1 MREEGARGVAPAS
14 PGACTMIDRRRL
26 LLTAAATAAAA
37 PALAHAAANDADGRL
52 NALLDGWFE
61 ADIDDNPEYATNLG
75 LDRGARSGLSSRLT
89 AISPAAIRADRD
101 KAISRWATLR
111 AFDQTGLSEAGAL
124 NYAIAAFGR
133 ETSAETS
140 RFAYGSGPGRPSP
153 YIVTQLSG
161 AYFET
166 PDFMDNQHRVEDAA
180 GAEAFLWRLEA
191 FAGVLDGETDKVRED
206 AGLGVIPPDFIID
219 RMLPQV
225 RTLRDTPAAD
235 LAMVRSLVRKTA
247 ALNLPGYDARA
258 AAIVDQKVKP
268 ALARQIA
275 ALEAIRP
282 QATHDAGVWRLPDG
296 EAFYANGLKSN
307 TTTTLSAA
315 EIHRMGQEQ
324 VAEISAEIDLILKS
338 RGYTQG
344 TVGERVQALNKDPA
358 QLFPNTDAGKE
369 ELLGWLNQ
377 LVAEL
382 EPKLP
387 SVFGRLPKSHVE
399 IRRVPVSI
407 QSGAPGGYYQGPP
420 LDGSRPGAYYI
431 NLRDSGN
438 WPRFALPTLTY
449 HEASP
454 GHHLQVALQR
464 ESGELPQWR
473 RAGGFSAYNEGWALY
488 AEAVAANDLDVY
500 ADNPLGRVGF
510 LMSYLFR
517 AVRLVVDTGLHAE
530 RWSREQAVEYMAASG
545 AKPLDASN
553 SEINRYTVWPGQ
565 ACAYKVGHTVIA
577 RLRAEAEARPGF
589 DLRAFHDKVLM
600 NGSLP
605 LAVLEARMRA

>member
-1 MREEGARGVAPAS
+1 
-14 PGACTMIDRRRL
+14 MINRRSL
-26 LLTAAATAAAA
+26 LLTAAATAVAAPTLAQAAA
-37 PALAHAAANDADGRL
+37 AFTDADARL

-61 ADIDDNPEYATNLG
+61 ADIDESPQRATNLG
-75 LDRGARSGLSSRLT
+75 LDKGARAGLAFKLGE
-89 AISPAAIRADRD
+89 AGPDEIRKDRD
-101 KAISRWATLR
+101 KAIRRWAELR

-133 ETSAETS
+133 ETSAETA
-140 RFAYGSGPGRPSP
+140 RFDYGSGPGRPSP
-153 YIVTQLSG
+153 YVVSQLSG
-161 AYFET
+161 AYFGV
-166 PDFMDNQHRVEDAA
+166 PDFMDNQHRIEDAS
-180 GAEAFLWRLEA
+180 GADAFLSRLED
-191 FAGVLDGETDKVRED
+191 FAGVLDGETAKIRED

-219 RMLPQV
+219 RMLPQI

-235 LAMVRSLVRKTA
+235 MAMIQSLARKA
-247 ALNLPGYDARA
+247 GALNLSGHDARA
-258 AAIVDQKVKP
+258 VAIVDQKVKP

-296 EAFYANGLKSN
+296 EAFYAAGLKSN
-307 TTTTLSAA
+307 TTTTLSAK
-315 EIHRMGQEQ
+315 EIHAMGREQ
-324 VAEISAEIDLILKS
+324 VAEISAEIDAILKAQ
-338 RGYTQG
+338 GYTQG
-344 TVGERVQALNKDPA
+344 TVGERIQALNKDPA

-369 ELLGWLNQ
+369 ELLAWLNEQ
-377 LVAEL
+377 VAAL
-382 EPKLP
+382 QPKLP
-387 SVFGRLPKSHVE
+387 QVFGRLPKTHVE
-399 IRRVPVSI
+399 VRRVPVSI

-464 ESGELPQWR
+464 EAGELPQWR
-473 RAGGFSAYNEGWALY
+473 RAGGFSAFNEGWALY
-488 AEAVAANDLDVY
+488 AEAVAANDLDAY
-500 ADNPLGRVGF
+500 ATDPLGRVGF

-517 AVRLVVDTGLHAE
+517 AVRLVVDTGIHSE

-565 ACAYKVGHTVIA
+565 ACSYKVGHTVIA
-577 RLRAEAEARPGF
+577 RLRKEAEAKAGF
-589 DLRAFHDKVLM
+589 DLRGFHDRVL
-600 NGSLP
+600 GSGSMP

>member
-1 MREEGARGVAPAS
+1 
-14 PGACTMIDRRRL
+14 MIDRRRL
-26 LLTAAATAAAA
+26 LLTAAAATAVA
-37 PALAHAAANDADGRL
+37 PSLAHAARNDADARL

-61 ADIDDNPEYATNLG
+61 ADIDEAPERATNLG
-75 LDRGARSGLSSRLT
+75 LDRGARAHLSSKLSEAGPDAIRKDREKAVSRWAELQPFNRSGLSE
-89 AISPAAIRADRD
+89 
-101 KAISRWATLR
+101 
-111 AFDQTGLSEAGAL
+111 GGAL

-133 ETSAETS
+133 ETSAETA
-140 RFAYGSGPGRPSP
+140 RFAYGAGPGRPSP

-166 PDFMDNQHRVEDAA
+166 PDFMDNQHRVEDAG
-180 GAEAFLWRLEA
+180 GADAFLSRLQA

-206 AGLGVIPPDFIID
+206 AGLGVIPPDFILD

-225 RTLRDTPAAD
+225 RTLRDTPATD
-235 LAMVRSLVRKTA
+235 LAMVKSLARKASA
-247 ALNLPGYDARA
+247 AGLDGYDVRA
-258 AAIVDQKVKP
+258 AAIVDQQIKP
-268 ALARQIA
+268 ALSRQIE

-282 QATHDAGVWRLPDG
+282 QAVHEAGAWRLPDG
-296 EAFYANGLKSN
+296 EAFYANGLKAN

-324 VAEISAEIDLILKS
+324 VAEIAAEIDKILKS
-338 RGYTQG
+338 QGMTQG

-369 ELLGWLNQ
+369 ELLAWLNEQ
-377 LVAEL
+377 VAAL

-387 SVFGRLPKSHVE
+387 QVFGRLPRSHVE

-488 AEAVAANDLDVY
+488 AEAVAANDLNVY
-500 ADNPLGRVGF
+500 EGDPLGRVGF

-517 AVRLVVDTGLHAE
+517 AVRLVVDTGLHSE
-530 RWSREQAVEYMAASG
+530 RWSRERAVEYMAASG
-545 AKPLDASN
+545 VKPLDASN

-577 RLRAEAEARPGF
+577 RLRAEAQSKPGF
-589 DLRAFHDKVLM
+589 DLRAFHDKVLV

-605 LAVLEARMRA
+605 LAVLEAQMRG

>member
-1 MREEGARGVAPAS
+1 
-14 PGACTMIDRRRL
+14 MINRRNL
-26 LLTAAATAAAA
+26 LLSAAATAAAA
-37 PALAHAAANDADGRL
+37 PMLAQCAAAANDADARL

-61 ADIDDNPEYATNLG
+61 ADIDERPERATNLG
-75 LDRGARSGLSSRLT
+75 LDKDARAGLSSKLSE
-89 AISPAAIRADRD
+89 AGPDAIRKDRE
-101 KAISRWATLR
+101 KAVRRWDELK
-111 AFDQTGLSEAGAL
+111 AFDQKGLSEAGAL

-133 ETSAETS
+133 ETSAETA
-140 RFAYGSGPGRPSP
+140 RFDYGSGPGRPSP

-161 AYFET
+161 AYFST
-166 PDFMDNQHRVEDAA
+166 PDFMDNQHRIEDAA
-180 GAEAFLWRLEA
+180 GADAFLSRLEA
-191 FAGVLDGETDKVRED
+191 FAGVLDGETAKVQED

-219 RMLPQV
+219 RMLPQI

-235 LAMVRSLVRKTA
+235 MAMIKSLVRKA
-247 ALNLPGYDARA
+247 GALNLSGYDARA
-258 AAIVDQKVKP
+258 AALVDEKVKP
-268 ALARQIA
+268 ALARQIE

-282 QATHDAGVWRLPDG
+282 KAVHDAGVWRLPDG
-296 EAFYANGLKSN
+296 EAFYAAGLKSN
-307 TTTTLSAA
+307 TTTTLSAK
-315 EIHRMGQEQ
+315 EIHAMGVEQ
-324 VAEISAEIDLILKS
+324 VAEISAEIDAILKS
-338 RGYTQG
+338 QGYTQG

-369 ELLGWLNQ
+369 ELLKWLNEQ
-377 LVAEL
+377 VAAL

-387 SVFGRLPKSHVE
+387 TVFGRLPKTHVE

-407 QSGAPGGYYQGPP
+407 QSGAPGGSYQGPP

-438 WPRFALPTLTY
+438 WPKFALPTLTY

-473 RAGGFSAYNEGWALY
+473 RAGGFSAFNEGWALY
-488 AEAVAANDLDVY
+488 AEAVAANDLDAY
-500 ADNPLGRVGF
+500 AADPLGRVGF

-517 AVRLVVDTGLHAE
+517 AVRLVVDTGIHSE
-530 RWSREQAVEYMAASG
+530 RWSRERAVEYMAASG

-553 SEINRYTVWPGQ
+553 SEINRYSVWPGQ

-577 RLRAEAEARPGF
+577 RLREEAQAKDGF
-589 DLRAFHDKVLM
+589 DLRAFHDKVLGS
-600 NGSLP
+600 GSLP
-605 LAVLEARMRA
+605 LAVLEGRMRA

>member
-1 MREEGARGVAPAS
+1 
-14 PGACTMIDRRRL
+14 MINRRNL
-26 LLTAAATAAAA
+26 LLSAAATAAAA
-37 PALAHAAANDADGRL
+37 PMLAQCAAAANDADARL

-61 ADIDDNPEYATNLG
+61 ADIDERPERATNLG
-75 LDRGARSGLSSRLT
+75 LDKDARASLSSKLSE
-89 AISPAAIRADRD
+89 AGPDAIRKDRE
-101 KAISRWATLR
+101 KAVRRWDELK
-111 AFDQTGLSEAGAL
+111 AFDQKGLSEAGAL

-133 ETSAETS
+133 ETSAETA
-140 RFAYGSGPGRPSP
+140 RFDYGSGPGRPSP

-161 AYFET
+161 AYFST
-166 PDFMDNQHRVEDAA
+166 PDFMDNQHRIEDAA
-180 GAEAFLWRLEA
+180 GADAFLSRLEA
-191 FAGVLDGETDKVRED
+191 FAGVLDGETAKVQED

-219 RMLPQV
+219 RMLPQI

-235 LAMVRSLVRKTA
+235 MAMIKSLVRKA
-247 ALNLPGYDARA
+247 GALNLSGYDARA
-258 AAIVDQKVKP
+258 AALVDEKVKP
-268 ALARQIA
+268 ALARQIE

-282 QATHDAGVWRLPDG
+282 KAVHDAGVWRLPDG
-296 EAFYANGLKSN
+296 EAFYAAGLKSN
-307 TTTTLSAA
+307 TTTTLSAK
-315 EIHRMGQEQ
+315 EIHAMGVEQ
-324 VAEISAEIDLILKS
+324 VAEISAEIDAILKS
-338 RGYTQG
+338 QGYTQG

-369 ELLGWLNQ
+369 ELLKWLNEQ
-377 LVAEL
+377 VAAL

-387 SVFGRLPKSHVE
+387 TVFGRLPKTHVE

-438 WPRFALPTLTY
+438 WPKFALPTLTY

-473 RAGGFSAYNEGWALY
+473 RAGGFSAFNEGWALY
-488 AEAVAANDLDVY
+488 AEAVAANDLDAY
-500 ADNPLGRVGF
+500 AADPLGRVGF

-517 AVRLVVDTGLHAE
+517 AVRLVVDTGIHSE
-530 RWSREQAVEYMAASG
+530 RWSRERAVEYMAASG

-553 SEINRYTVWPGQ
+553 SEINRYSVWPGQ

-577 RLRAEAEARPGF
+577 RLREEAQAKDGF
-589 DLRAFHDKVLM
+589 DLRAFHDKVLGS
-600 NGSLP
+600 GSLP
-605 LAVLEARMRA
+605 LAVLEGRMRA

>member
-1 MREEGARGVAPAS
+1 
-14 PGACTMIDRRRL
+14 MINRRNL
-26 LLTAAATAAAA
+26 LLSAAATAAAA
-37 PALAHAAANDADGRL
+37 PMLAQCAAAANDADARL

-61 ADIDDNPEYATNLG
+61 ADIDERPERATNLG
-75 LDRGARSGLSSRLT
+75 LDKDARAGLSSKLSE
-89 AISPAAIRADRD
+89 AGPDAIRKDRE
-101 KAISRWATLR
+101 KAVRRWDELK
-111 AFDQTGLSEAGAL
+111 AFDQKGLSEAGAL

-133 ETSAETS
+133 ETSAETA
-140 RFAYGSGPGRPSP
+140 RFDYGSGPGRPSP

-161 AYFET
+161 AYFST
-166 PDFMDNQHRVEDAA
+166 PDFMDNQHRIEDAA
-180 GAEAFLWRLEA
+180 GADAFLSRLEA
-191 FAGVLDGETDKVRED
+191 FAGVLDGETAKVQED
-206 AGLGVIPPDFIID
+206 AGQGVIPPDFIID
-219 RMLPQV
+219 RMLPQI

-235 LAMVRSLVRKTA
+235 MAMIKSLVRKA
-247 ALNLPGYDARA
+247 GALNLSGYDARA
-258 AAIVDQKVKP
+258 AALVDEKVKP
-268 ALARQIA
+268 ALARQIE

-282 QATHDAGVWRLPDG
+282 KAVHDAGVWRLPDG
-296 EAFYANGLKSN
+296 EAFYAAGLKSN
-307 TTTTLSAA
+307 TTTTLSAK
-315 EIHRMGQEQ
+315 EIHAMGVEQ
-324 VAEISAEIDLILKS
+324 VAEISAEIDAILKS
-338 RGYTQG
+338 QGYTQG

-369 ELLGWLNQ
+369 ELLKWLNEQ
-377 LVAEL
+377 VAAL

-387 SVFGRLPKSHVE
+387 TVFGRLPKTHVE

-438 WPRFALPTLTY
+438 WPKFALPTLTY

-473 RAGGFSAYNEGWALY
+473 RAGGFSAFNEGWALY
-488 AEAVAANDLDVY
+488 AEAVAANDLDAY
-500 ADNPLGRVGF
+500 AADPLGRVGF

-517 AVRLVVDTGLHAE
+517 AVRLVVDTGIHSE
-530 RWSREQAVEYMAASG
+530 RWSRERAVEYMAASG

-553 SEINRYTVWPGQ
+553 SEINRYSVWPGQ

-577 RLRAEAEARPGF
+577 RLREEAQAKDGF
-589 DLRAFHDKVLM
+589 DLRAFHDKVLGS
-600 NGSLP
+600 GSLP
-605 LAVLEARMRA
+605 LAVLEGRMRA

>member
-1 MREEGARGVAPAS
+1 
-14 PGACTMIDRRRL
+14 MIDRRRL
-26 LLTAAATAAAA
+26 LLTAAATAAVA
-37 PALAHAAANDADGRL
+37 PSLAHAAANDADGRL

-75 LDRGARSGLSSRLT
+75 LDRGARSGLSSKLT

-111 AFDQTGLSEAGAL
+111 AFDQTGLSQAGAL

-180 GAEAFLWRLEA
+180 GAEAFLSRLEA
-191 FAGVLDGETDKVRED
+191 FSGVLDGETDKVRED
-206 AGLGVIPPDFIID
+206 AGQGVIPPDFIID

-235 LAMVRSLVRKTA
+235 LAMVKSLVRKTA
-247 ALNLPGYDARA
+247 ALNLSGYDARA

-275 ALEAIRP
+275 VLEAIRP
-282 QATHDAGVWRLPDG
+282 QATHDAGVWRLPEG

-315 EIHRMGQEQ
+315 EIHKMGQEQ

-338 RGYTQG
+338 QGYTQG
-344 TVGERVQALNKDPA
+344 TVGERIQALNKDPA

-369 ELLGWLNQ
+369 ELLAWLNQ
-377 LVAEL
+377 QVAAL

-387 SVFGRLPKSHVE
+387 SVFGRLPKTHVE

-438 WPRFALPTLTY
+438 WPKFALPTLTY

-488 AEAVAANDLDVY
+488 AEAVAANDLHAY

-517 AVRLVVDTGLHAE
+517 AVRLVVDTGLHSE
-530 RWSREQAVEYMAASG
+530 RWSRERAVEYMAASG

-553 SEINRYTVWPGQ
+553 SEINRYCVWPGQ

-605 LAVLEARMRA
+605 LAVLEAQMRG

>member
-1 MREEGARGVAPAS
+1 
-14 PGACTMIDRRRL
+14 MINRRNL
-26 LLTAAATAAAA
+26 LLSAAATAAAA
-37 PALAHAAANDADGRL
+37 PMLAQCAAAANDADARL

-61 ADIDDNPEYATNLG
+61 ADIDERPERATNLG
-75 LDRGARSGLSSRLT
+75 LDKDARAGLSSKLSE
-89 AISPAAIRADRD
+89 AGPDAIRKDRE
-101 KAISRWATLR
+101 KAVRRWDELK
-111 AFDQTGLSEAGAL
+111 AFDQKGLSEAGAL

-133 ETSAETS
+133 ETSAETA
-140 RFAYGSGPGRPSP
+140 RFDYGSGPGRPSP

-161 AYFET
+161 AYFST
-166 PDFMDNQHRVEDAA
+166 PDFMDNQHRIEDAA
-180 GAEAFLWRLEA
+180 GADAFLSRLEA
-191 FAGVLDGETDKVRED
+191 FAGVLDGETAKVQED

-219 RMLPQV
+219 RMLPQI

-235 LAMVRSLVRKTA
+235 MAMIKSLVRKA
-247 ALNLPGYDARA
+247 GALNLSGHDARA
-258 AAIVDQKVKP
+258 AALVDEKVKP
-268 ALARQIA
+268 ALARQIE

-282 QATHDAGVWRLPDG
+282 KAVHDAGVWRLPDG
-296 EAFYANGLKSN
+296 EAFYAAGLKSN
-307 TTTTLSAA
+307 TTTTLSAK
-315 EIHRMGQEQ
+315 EIHAMGVEQ
-324 VAEISAEIDLILKS
+324 VAEISAEIDAILKS
-338 RGYTQG
+338 QGYTQG

-369 ELLGWLNQ
+369 ELLKWLNEQ
-377 LVAEL
+377 VAAL

-387 SVFGRLPKSHVE
+387 TVFGRLPKTHVE

-438 WPRFALPTLTY
+438 WPKFALPTLTY

-473 RAGGFSAYNEGWALY
+473 RAGGFSAFNEGWALY
-488 AEAVAANDLDVY
+488 AEAVAANDLDAY
-500 ADNPLGRVGF
+500 AADPLGRVGF

-517 AVRLVVDTGLHAE
+517 AVRLVVDTGIHSE
-530 RWSREQAVEYMAASG
+530 RWSRERAVEYMAASG

-553 SEINRYTVWPGQ
+553 SEINRYSVWPGQ

-577 RLRAEAEARPGF
+577 RLREEAQAKDGF
-589 DLRAFHDKVLM
+589 DLRAFHDKVLGS
-600 NGSLP
+600 GSLP
-605 LAVLEARMRA
+605 LAVLEGRMRA

>member
-1 MREEGARGVAPAS
+1 
-14 PGACTMIDRRRL
+14 MIDRRRL
-26 LLTAAATAAAA
+26 LLTAAATAAVA
-37 PALAHAAANDADGRL
+37 PSLAHAAATDADARL

-61 ADIDDNPEYATNLG
+61 ADIDDAPERATNLG
-75 LDRGARSGLSSRLT
+75 LDKGARAGLSSKLSE
-89 AISPAAIRADRD
+89 AGPEAIRKDRD

-140 RFAYGSGPGRPSP
+140 RFAYGAGPGRPSP
-153 YIVTQLSG
+153 YVVTQLSG

-166 PDFMDNQHRVEDAA
+166 PDFMDNQHRIEDAA
-180 GAEAFLWRLEA
+180 GADAFLSRLSA

-206 AGLGVIPPDFIID
+206 AGQGVIPPDFIID

-225 RTLRDTPAAD
+225 RTLRDTKAAD
-235 LAMVRSLVRKTA
+235 LAMIKSLARKTA
-247 ALNLPGYDARA
+247 ALNLNGYEARA
-258 AAIVDQKVKP
+258 AAIVDQQIKP
-268 ALARQIA
+268 ALARQVA

-315 EIHRMGQEQ
+315 EIHKMGKEQ
-324 VAEISAEIDLILKS
+324 VAEISAEIDAILKS
-338 RGYTQG
+338 QGYTQG
-344 TVGERVQALNKDPA
+344 TVGERIQALNRDPA

-369 ELLGWLNQ
+369 ELLVWLNQ

-382 EPKLP
+382 DPKLP
-387 SVFGRLPKSHVE
+387 TVFGRLPKTHVE

-488 AEAVAANDLDVY
+488 AEAVAANDLDAY
-500 ADNPLGRVGF
+500 AHNPLGRVGF

-517 AVRLVVDTGLHAE
+517 AVRLVVDTGLHSE

-577 RLRAEAEARPGF
+577 RLRKDAEARPGF

-605 LAVLEARMRA
+605 LAVLEAQMRA

>member
-1 MREEGARGVAPAS
+1 
-14 PGACTMIDRRRL
+14 MIDRRRL
-26 LLTAAATAAAA
+26 LLTAAATAAVA
-37 PALAHAAANDADGRL
+37 PSLGAPLAHAATSDADARL

-61 ADIDDNPEYATNLG
+61 ADIDESPERATNLG
-75 LDRGARSGLSSRLT
+75 LDKGARAGLSSKLSE
-89 AISPAAIRADRD
+89 AGPDAIRKDRD

-140 RFAYGSGPGRPSP
+140 RFAYGAGPGRPSP
-153 YIVTQLSG
+153 YVVTQLSG

-166 PDFMDNQHRVEDAA
+166 PDFMDNQHRIEDAA
-180 GAEAFLWRLEA
+180 GADAFLSRLSA

-225 RTLRDTPAAD
+225 RTLRDTNAAD
-235 LAMVRSLVRKTA
+235 LAMIKSLVRKTA
-247 ALNLPGYDARA
+247 ALNLTGYDARA
-258 AAIVDQKVKP
+258 AAIVDQQIKP
-268 ALARQIA
+268 ALARQVA

-315 EIHRMGQEQ
+315 EIHRMGKEQ
-324 VAEISAEIDLILKS
+324 VAEISAEIDAILKS
-338 RGYTQG
+338 QGYTQG
-344 TVGERVQALNKDPA
+344 SVGERVQALNKDPA
-358 QLFPNTDAGKE
+358 QLFPNTDAGKA
-369 ELLGWLNQ
+369 ELLAWLNQ
-377 LVAEL
+377 QVAAL

-387 SVFGRLPKSHVE
+387 TVFGRLPKTHVE

-438 WPRFALPTLTY
+438 WPKFALPTLTY

-488 AEAVAANDLDVY
+488 AEAVAANDLNAY
-500 ADNPLGRVGF
+500 AADPLGRVGF

-517 AVRLVVDTGLHAE
+517 AVRLVVDTGIHAE

-565 ACAYKVGHTVIA
+565 ACSYKVGHTVIA

-605 LAVLEARMRA
+605 LAVLEAQMRA

>member
-1 MREEGARGVAPAS
+1 
-14 PGACTMIDRRRL
+14 MIDRRRL
-26 LLTAAATAAAA
+26 LLTAAATAAVA
-37 PALAHAAANDADGRL
+37 PSLGAPLAHAATSDADARL

-61 ADIDDNPEYATNLG
+61 ADIDESPERATNLG
-75 LDRGARSGLSSRLT
+75 LDKGARAGLSSKLSE
-89 AISPAAIRADRD
+89 AGPDAIRKDRD
-101 KAISRWATLR
+101 KAVNRWAELR

-124 NYAIAAFGR
+124 NYAIASFGR
-133 ETSAETS
+133 QTSAETA
-140 RFAYGSGPGRPSP
+140 RFAYGAGPGRPSP
-153 YIVTQLSG
+153 YVVTQLSG

-166 PDFMDNQHRVEDAA
+166 PDFMDNQHRIEDAA
-180 GAEAFLWRLEA
+180 GADAFLSRLSA

-225 RTLRDTPAAD
+225 RTLRDTNAAD
-235 LAMVRSLVRKTA
+235 LAMIKSLVRKTA
-247 ALNLPGYDARA
+247 ALNLTGYDARA
-258 AAIVDQKVKP
+258 AAIVDQQIKP
-268 ALARQIA
+268 ALARQVA

-315 EIHRMGQEQ
+315 EIHKMGKEQ
-324 VAEISAEIDLILKS
+324 VAEISAEIDAILKS
-338 RGYTQG
+338 QGYTQG
-344 TVGERVQALNKDPA
+344 SVGERVQALNKDPA
-358 QLFPNTDAGKE
+358 QLFPNTDAGKA
-369 ELLGWLNQ
+369 ELLAWLNQ
-377 LVAEL
+377 QVAAL

-387 SVFGRLPKSHVE
+387 TVFGRLPKTHVE

-488 AEAVAANDLDVY
+488 AEAVAANDLNAY
-500 ADNPLGRVGF
+500 AADPLGRVGF

-517 AVRLVVDTGLHAE
+517 AVRLVVDTGIHAE

-565 ACAYKVGHTVIA
+565 ACSYKVGHTVIA

-605 LAVLEARMRA
+605 LAVLEAQMRA

>member
-1 MREEGARGVAPAS
+1 
-14 PGACTMIDRRRL
+14 MIDRRSL
-26 LLTAAATAAAA
+26 LLSAAATAAVSPGLAQAA
-37 PALAHAAANDADGRL
+37 VADDADGRL

-61 ADIDDNPEYATNLG
+61 ADIDEAPEYATNLG
-75 LDRGARSGLSSRLT
+75 LDRGARAGLASKLSE
-89 AISPAAIRADRD
+89 ADPAAIRKDRD
-101 KAISRWATLR
+101 KAINRWAMLR
-111 AFDQTGLSEAGAL
+111 AFDQTGLSQAGAL

-133 ETSAETS
+133 ETAAETA
-140 RFAYGSGPGRPSP
+140 RFAYGAGPGRPSP
-153 YIVTQLSG
+153 YVVTQLSG

-166 PDFMDNQHRVEDAA
+166 PDFMDNQHRIEDAA
-180 GAEAFLWRLEA
+180 GADAFLSRLDA

-206 AGLGVIPPDFIID
+206 AGLGVVPPDFIID
-219 RMLPQV
+219 RMLPQI
-225 RTLRDTPAAD
+225 RALRDASAAD
-235 LAMVRSLVRKTA
+235 MAMIKSLARKTA
-247 ALNLPGYDARA
+247 ALNLTGYEARA

-268 ALARQIA
+268 ALARQVE
-275 ALEAIRP
+275 ALEKIRP
-282 QATHDAGVWRLPDG
+282 SAVHDAGVWRLPDG
-296 EAFYANGLKSN
+296 EAFYAAGLKSN

-315 EIHRMGQEQ
+315 EIHRMGREQ
-324 VAEISAEIDLILKS
+324 VAEISAEIDAILKS
-338 RGYTQG
+338 QGYTQG

-369 ELLGWLNQ
+369 ELLVWLNQ
-377 LVAEL
+377 LVAQL

-387 SVFGRLPKSHVE
+387 TVFGRLPKSHVE

-473 RAGGFSAYNEGWALY
+473 RASGFSAYNEGWALY
-488 AEAVAANDLDVY
+488 AEAVAANDLSVY

-517 AVRLVVDTGLHAE
+517 AVRLVVDTGLHHE

-553 SEINRYTVWPGQ
+553 SEINRYSVWPGQ

-577 RLRAEAEARPGF
+577 RLRKEAEAKSGF
-589 DLRAFHDKVLM
+589 DLRAFHDKVLV

-605 LAVLEARMRA
+605 LAVLEAQMRR

>member
-1 MREEGARGVAPAS
+1 
-14 PGACTMIDRRRL
+14 MIDRRRL
-26 LLTAAATAAAA
+26 LLTAAATAAVA
-37 PALAHAAANDADGRL
+37 PSLAQATVATDADARL

-61 ADIDDNPEYATNLG
+61 ADIDEAPERATNLG
-75 LDRGARSGLSSRLT
+75 LDRGARAGLSSKLSE
-89 AISPAAIRADRD
+89 AGPDAIRKDRD
-101 KAISRWATLR
+101 KAVSRWATLR
-111 AFDQTGLSEAGAL
+111 DFDKTGLSEAGAL

-133 ETSAETS
+133 ETSAETA
-140 RFAYGSGPGRPSP
+140 RFAYGAGPGRPSP
-153 YIVTQLSG
+153 YVVTQLSG
-161 AYFET
+161 GYFET
-166 PDFMDNQHRVEDAA
+166 PDFMDNQHRIEAVA
-180 GAEAFLWRLEA
+180 GADAFLSRLTA
-191 FAGVLDGETDKVRED
+191 FAGVLDGETEKVRED

-219 RMLPQV
+219 RMLPQI
-225 RTLRDTPAAD
+225 RTLHDTSAAD
-235 LAMVRSLVRKTA
+235 LAMVKSLTRKTA
-247 ALNLPGYDARA
+247 ALNLSGYDARA
-258 AAIVDQKVKP
+258 AAIVDQQIKP

-282 QATHDAGVWRLPDG
+282 QAVHDAGVWRLPDG

-315 EIHRMGQEQ
+315 EIHRMGREQ
-324 VAEISAEIDLILKS
+324 VAEISAEIDAILKS
-338 RGYTQG
+338 QGYTQG
-344 TVGERVQALNKDPA
+344 TVGERVQALNKEPA

-369 ELLGWLNQ
+369 ELLAWLNEQ
-377 LVAEL
+377 VAAL

-387 SVFGRLPKSHVE
+387 TVFGRLPKSHVE

-438 WPRFALPTLTY
+438 WPKFALPTLTY

-488 AEAVAANDLDVY
+488 AEAVAANDLNAY

-517 AVRLVVDTGLHAE
+517 AVRLVVDTGLHSE

-553 SEINRYTVWPGQ
+553 SEINRYCVWPGQ

-589 DLRAFHDKVLM
+589 DLRAFHDKVLV

-605 LAVLEARMRA
+605 LAVLEAQMRA

>member
-1 MREEGARGVAPAS
+1 
-14 PGACTMIDRRRL
+14 MIDRRRL
-26 LLTAAATAAAA
+26 LLTAAATAAVA
-37 PALAHAAANDADGRL
+37 PSLAHAAASDADARL

-61 ADIDDNPEYATNLG
+61 ADVDEAPERATNLG
-75 LDRGARSGLSSRLT
+75 LDRGARAGLSSKLSE
-89 AISPAAIRADRD
+89 AGPEAIRKDRD
-101 KAISRWATLR
+101 KAVSRWATLR
-111 AFDQTGLSEAGAL
+111 AFDQKGLSEAGAL

-133 ETSAETS
+133 ETSAETA
-140 RFAYGSGPGRPSP
+140 RFAYGSGQGRPSP

-166 PDFMDNQHRVEDAA
+166 PDFMDNQHRIEDAL
-180 GAEAFLWRLEA
+180 GADAFLSRLEA
-191 FAGVLDGETDKVRED
+191 FAGVLDGETEKVRED

-225 RTLRDTPAAD
+225 RTLRDTSAAD
-235 LAMVRSLVRKTA
+235 LAMIQSLVRKTS
-247 ALNLPGYDARA
+247 ALNLTGYDARA
-258 AAIVDQKVKP
+258 AAIVDQQIKP
-268 ALARQIA
+268 ALARQVA

-282 QATHDAGVWRLPDG
+282 HATHDAGVWRLPDG

-315 EIHRMGQEQ
+315 EIHRMGREQ
-324 VAEISAEIDLILKS
+324 VAEISAEIDAILKS
-338 RGYTQG
+338 QGYTQG
-344 TVGERVQALNKDPA
+344 TVGERIQALNKDPA

-369 ELLGWLNQ
+369 ELLAWLNQ
-377 LVAEL
+377 QVAAL

-387 SVFGRLPKSHVE
+387 TVFGRLPKSHVE

-438 WPRFALPTLTY
+438 WPKFALPTLTY

-488 AEAVAANDLDVY
+488 AEAVAANDLHAY

-517 AVRLVVDTGLHAE
+517 AVRLVVDTGLHSE

-553 SEINRYTVWPGQ
+553 SEINRYCVWPGQ
-565 ACAYKVGHTVIA
+565 ACSYKVGHTVIA
-577 RLRAEAEARPGF
+577 RLRAEAEGRPGF

-605 LAVLEARMRA
+605 LAVLEAQMRG

>member
-1 MREEGARGVAPAS
+1 
-14 PGACTMIDRRRL
+14 MIDRRRL
-26 LLTAAATAAAA
+26 LLAAAMAAV
-37 PALAHAAANDADGRL
+37 PSFTHTPLASAEGSDADARL

-61 ADIDDNPEYATNLG
+61 ADIDEAPERATNLG
-75 LDRGARSGLSSRLT
+75 LDRGARADLSSKLSE
-89 AISPAAIRADRD
+89 AGPDAIRKDRE
-101 KAISRWATLR
+101 KAVIRWATLQTLDR
-111 AFDQTGLSEAGAL
+111 TGLSDAGAL

-133 ETSAETS
+133 ETAAETA
-140 RFAYGSGPGRPSP
+140 RFAYGAGPGRPSP
-153 YIVTQLSG
+153 YVVTQLSG
-161 AYFET
+161 GYFET

-180 GAEAFLWRLEA
+180 GAEAFLSRLEA
-191 FAGVLDGETDKVRED
+191 FSGVLNGETEKVRED

-219 RMLPQV
+219 RMLPQI
-225 RTLRDTPAAD
+225 RTLRDTPAGD
-235 LAMVRSLVRKTA
+235 MAMVKSLARKAA
-247 ALNLPGYDARA
+247 ALNLTDFDTSA
-258 AAIVDQKVKP
+258 AAIIDEKVKP
-268 ALARQIA
+268 ALSRQIE

-282 QATHDAGVWRLPDG
+282 RAVHDAGVWRLPDG
-296 EAFYANGLKSN
+296 EAFYANGLKAN
-307 TTTTLSAA
+307 TTTALSAA
-315 EIHRMGQEQ
+315 EIHRLGREQ
-324 VAEISAEIDLILKS
+324 VAEISAEIDTILKGQ
-338 RGYTQG
+338 GYTQG
-344 TVGERVQALNKDPA
+344 TVGERVQALNRDPA

-369 ELLGWLNQ
+369 ELLTWLNEQ
-377 LVAEL
+377 VAAL

-387 SVFGRLPKSHVE
+387 SVFGRLPKSRVE

-464 ESGELPQWR
+464 ESGELPAWR

-488 AEAVAANDLDVY
+488 AEAVAANDLNAY
-500 ADNPLGRVGF
+500 ATDPLGRVGF

-517 AVRLVVDTGLHAE
+517 AVRLVVDTGLHSE
-530 RWSREQAVEYMAASG
+530 RWSRERAVEYMAASG

-577 RLRAEAEARPGF
+577 RLRKEAEARPDF
-589 DLRAFHDKVLM
+589 DLRAFHDRVLES
-600 NGSLP
+600 GSLP